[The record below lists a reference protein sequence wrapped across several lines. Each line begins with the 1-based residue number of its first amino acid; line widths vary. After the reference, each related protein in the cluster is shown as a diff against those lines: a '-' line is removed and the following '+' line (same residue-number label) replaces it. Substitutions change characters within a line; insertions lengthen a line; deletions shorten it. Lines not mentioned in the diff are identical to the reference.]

1 MPPLPISRTSTK
13 LPILAPA
20 VTTKFSLVTP
30 NTAVPLIARAGSYP
44 TRAPA
49 RRKRSLAVRTNAML
63 AKGSPM
69 DGPTTTTPDTWA
81 DAGKERTA
89 ACPQL
94 YLVLEADR
102 PLARGARYSLGHIDE
117 IVIGRGTIRH
127 ARRESQGGVRR
138 LHLQLPGRYLS
149 SLHGRFQRLG
159 SDWVYEDAH
168 STNGSCVNGE
178 RVTRKE
184 LRVGDVVELGHK
196 LFMLSAAEPIPSG
209 TAPDLDSETAVAQ
222 PGMATLIP
230 TLAQTFVELRKIAA
244 SALPV
249 VLLGETGTGKELL
262 SVALH
267 QLSERKGPLVAV
279 NCGAL
284 SASLAESQLFGHTR
298 GAFSG
303 AIRDEPGF
311 LRSADGGSL
320 LLDEIGDLPE
330 PMQPILLRA
339 LQELRVV
346 PVGSTQAQT
355 IDVRFIAATHKDIP
369 SLVSTGKFRRDLW
382 ARLNGFVLRL
392 PSLRERK
399 QDLGLLIGDLLA
411 RHAPGS
417 DLTIAPEA
425 ARALVA
431 HDWPANVRELEQCLV
446 RSCALGSE
454 GVIRRADL
462 PPELGAPVPSS
473 KSDGVSSILPHSAR
487 PEADIELRN
496 LLLQRLELHN
506 GNVSEV
512 ARSFGKARVQIQR
525 WMKRFGVDARQFRK

>member
-1 MPPLPISRTSTK
+1 
-13 LPILAPA
+13 
-20 VTTKFSLVTP
+20 
-30 NTAVPLIARAGSYP
+30 
-44 TRAPA
+44 
-49 RRKRSLAVRTNAML
+49 
-63 AKGSPM
+63 M
-69 DGPTTTTPDTWA
+69 DGPTTTAPDAWA
-81 DAGKERTA
+81 DPAEERTA

-117 IVIGRGTIRH
+117 VVIGRGSTRH
-127 ARRESQGGVRR
+127 ARFEPQGGVRR

-178 RVTRKE
+178 RVTCKQ
-184 LRVGDVVELGHK
+184 LRPGDVVELGHK
-196 LFMLSAAEPIPSG
+196 LFILSPAEPTPAG
-209 TAPDLDSETAVAQ
+209 AAPDLDGETLMSH

-230 TLAQTFVELRKIAA
+230 TLGQTFVGLRKIAA

-249 VLLGETGTGKELL
+249 VFLGETGTGKELL
-262 SVALH
+262 SAALH
-267 QLSERKGPLVAV
+267 QLSQRQGPLVAV

-284 SASLAESQLFGHTR
+284 TASLAESQLFGHTR

-339 LQELRVV
+339 LQDLRVM
-346 PVGSTQAQT
+346 PVGSTQAQA

-369 SLVSTGKFRRDLW
+369 NLVTTGKFRRDLW
-382 ARLNGFVLRL
+382 ARLNGFTLRL
-392 PSLRERK
+392 PALRERK
-399 QDLGLLIGDLLA
+399 QDLGLLIGDILA
-411 RHAPGS
+411 RHSVGS
-417 DLTIAPEA
+417 KLTIAPDA
-425 ARALVA
+425 ARALLA

-446 RSCALGSE
+446 RSCALGDE
-454 GVIRRADL
+454 DVIRRADL
-462 PPELGAPVPSS
+462 PPDLGAKVPP
-473 KSDGVSSILPHSAR
+473 SDSDSVSSTVPHSAW
-487 PEADIELRN
+487 PQADIELRN
-496 LLLQRLELHN
+496 LVLQRLELHN

>member
-1 MPPLPISRTSTK
+1 M
-13 LPILAPA
+13 
-20 VTTKFSLVTP
+20 V
-30 NTAVPLIARAGSYP
+30 
-44 TRAPA
+44 
-49 RRKRSLAVRTNAML
+49 VRE
-63 AKGSPM
+63 SPM
-69 DGPTTTTPDTWA
+69 DGPTSTTPDA
-81 DAGKERTA
+81 RNDSGNEGTA
-89 ACPQL
+89 LPQL
-94 YLVLEADR
+94 YVVLEADR
-102 PLARGARYSLGHIDE
+102 PRVRGARYSLGNIDE
-117 IVIGRGTIRH
+117 VVIGRGGTRN
-127 ARRESQGGVRR
+127 ARRESHGGVRR

-178 RVTRKE
+178 RVTRKQ
-184 LRVGDVVELGHK
+184 LCPGDIVELGHK
-196 LFMLSAAEPIPSG
+196 LFMLSPAELTPPG
-209 TAPDLDSETAVAQ
+209 TAPDIDGETLLSQ

-230 TLAQTFVELRKIAA
+230 ALGQAFVGLRKIAA
-244 SALPV
+244 STLPV

-262 SVALH
+262 SAALH

-284 SASLAESQLFGHTR
+284 TASLAESQLFGHAR

-311 LRSADGGSL
+311 LRSAHGGSL

-339 LQELRVV
+339 LQDLRVV

-369 SLVSTGKFRRDLW
+369 NLVSIGKFRRDLW
-382 ARLNGFVLRL
+382 ARLNGFTLSLPPLRA
-392 PSLRERK
+392 RK
-399 QDLGLLIGDLLA
+399 QDLGLLIADILA
-411 RHAPGS
+411 RHAAS
-417 DLTIAPEA
+417 TNLTIATDA
-425 ARALVA
+425 ARALLA

-446 RSCALGSE
+446 RSCALGDE
-454 GVIRRADL
+454 GVIRRTDL
-462 PPELGAPVPSS
+462 PPEVVVRLTPSE
-473 KSDGVSSILPHSAR
+473 SDGVSSTMPHSAW

-496 LLLQRLELHN
+496 LVLQRLELHR